1 MESQSNLDINNMENT
16 LRSIMQ
22 ESSAYLIIKNGSC
35 DFELSNIPNGV
46 NVLQESG
53 GKGSFANIL
62 ANEFKFVEKYDQNNS
77 LLIECDSSL
86 SLIKPLYIIFL
97 NEKPVDPQKSYNN
110 FYLIREGAQ
119 VTIIEKQMGDLKTT
133 KKQDLNIFSNWF
145 LENNATLTYYSH
157 ESNNKRPNWSI
168 NNNIMIRQMGNSS
181 SSFFWFYWEDG
192 VTNNDIEVSLDG
204 EFAACNLYSASLLLN
219 STIVNHNI
227 RMNHNSAN
235 CESNQVYKGVFNDNS
250 SSRFNSLVYVNKH
263 AQKTSSTQQNN
274 NIILSDYA
282 SVKSNPQLEIFADD
296 VKCAHGS
303 TIGQID
309 PKALFYLQ
317 SRGIG
322 KELGTAMLLRGFLS
336 DVVDEI
342 VDLKLKDLVLNKFYK
357 LLNKSST

>member
-1 MESQSNLDINNMENT
+1 MMESQSNLDIDNMENI
-16 LRSIMQ
+16 LHSIMQ
-22 ESSAYLIIKNGSC
+22 ESNAYLIIKNGIF

-46 NVLQESG
+46 NVFQECSG
-53 GKGSFANIL
+53 KDSFADIL
-62 ANEFKFVEKYDQNNS
+62 ANEFEFVTKYNQNNS

-86 SLIKPLYIIFL
+86 SLVEPLYILFIDK
-97 NEKPVDPQKSYNN
+97 NPAAQQKSYSN

-119 VTIIEKQMGDLKTT
+119 VTIVEKQIADLKTT
-133 KKQDLNIFSNWF
+133 KKQELNIFSNWF

-157 ESNNKRPNWSI
+157 ESNNKRPDCSI

-181 SSFFWFYWEDG
+181 ASFFWFYWEDG
-192 VTNNDIEVSLDG
+192 ITNNDIEVSLDG

-219 STIVNHNI
+219 STVVNHNI

-235 CESNQVYKGVFNDNS
+235 CESSQVYKGVFNDNS
-250 SSRFNSLVYVNKH
+250 SSNFNSLIYVNKR
-263 AQKTSSTQQNN
+263 AQKTSSIQQNN

-336 DVVDEI
+336 DVIDEV

-357 LLNKSST
+357 LLKVNH